1 MATINLRNVDLNL
14 LIVFDAVYATGN
26 ISHAARQLA
35 LSQPAV
41 SNALTRL
48 REHFDDA
55 LFIRAGRGVKPTLRS
70 QQMIEP
76 VREALRLIRQQF
88 DGDRPLD
95 LASYKRTFRI
105 IIVDPLEAI
114 LMPPLL
120 RDITA
125 HAPKVTIESR
135 PPWNTRVADDI
146 IAGTLDLAC
155 YTFPVSAPGLMF
167 ETICPCD
174 HIVVARR
181 GHPRIG
187 ATLDIETFL
196 SLDQVAL
203 IPELRGHTNIDRD
216 ITTRGGNRRIAY
228 MVNKVWSMPGIVGST
243 DLVAVLPRRFA
254 ELMAPMFNLQIH
266 ESPIPIAPQD
276 YHMIWHEKNADD
288 PGHKW
293 LRETLLASIAT
304 GAAVPSPSQLQR
316 AKPARGAGLP
326 S

>member
-14 LIVFDAVYATGN
+14 LIVFDAVYSTGN

-48 REHFDDA
+48 REHFDDP
-55 LFIRAGRGVKPTLRS
+55 LFVRAGRGVKPTLRS

-88 DGDRPLD
+88 DGDRSLD

-105 IIVDPLEAI
+105 VIVDPLEPI

-120 RDITA
+120 REITA
-125 HAPKVTIESR
+125 HAPQVTIESR
-135 PPWNTRVADDI
+135 PPWNTNVTDDI

-174 HIVVARR
+174 NVVVARR

-187 ATLDIETFL
+187 ATLDAATFMAL
-196 SLDQVAL
+196 NQVAL
-203 IPELRGHTNIDRD
+203 INELRGHINIDRD

-228 MVNKVWSMPGIVGST
+228 MVNKVWSMPAAVGSS

-254 ELMAPMFNLQIH
+254 ELMAPVFGLQIH
-266 ESPIPIAPQD
+266 ESPVPISEQHF
-276 YHMIWHEKNADD
+276 HMIWHERNTDD

-293 LRETLLASIAT
+293 LRDTMLKAMQGDAAPAGLV
-304 GAAVPSPSQLQR
+304 AAV
-316 AKPARGAGLP
+316 AAC
-326 S
+326 

>member
-14 LIVFDAVYATGN
+14 LIVFDAVYSTGN

-48 REHFDDA
+48 REHFDDP
-55 LFIRAGRGVKPTLRS
+55 LFVRAGRGVKPTLRS
-70 QQMIEP
+70 QQMIDP

-88 DGDRPLD
+88 DGDRSLD

-105 IIVDPLEAI
+105 VIVDPLEAM
-114 LMPPLL
+114 LMPTLM
-120 RDITA
+120 REITA
-125 HAPKVTIESR
+125 HAPHVAIESR
-135 PPWNTRVADDI
+135 PPWNANVTDDI

-155 YTFPVSAPGLMF
+155 YTFPVSAPGLVF
-167 ETICPCD
+167 KTICPCD
-174 HIVVARR
+174 HIIVARR
-181 GHPRIG
+181 DHPGISAR
-187 ATLDIETFL
+187 LDVKTFL

-243 DLVAVLPRRFA
+243 DLIAVMPRRFA
-254 ELMAPMFNLQIH
+254 ELMAPKFNLQIH
-266 ESPIPIAPQD
+266 ESPVPISPQD
-276 YHMIWHEKNADD
+276 YHMIWHERNTDD
-288 PGHKW
+288 SGHKW
-293 LRETLLASIAT
+293 LRDTLLKAIHAEAAPT
-304 GAAVPSPSQLQR
+304 GLAA
-316 AKPARGAGLP
+316 AAAAC
-326 S
+326 